1 MLPIV
6 NGVLTLA
13 FNRVGSYETRVTVG
27 KLTADE
33 APEQLSDLALA
44 EPADAMLDEI
54 QSINA
59 ISFDLAMS
67 LDDIES
73 LFV

>member
-1 MLPIV
+1 LLPIV

-59 ISFDLAMS
+59 ISVDLAMS